1 MSLLV
6 VVASA
11 AGFLYSISAQ
21 IVEKNSIHSLELI
34 QSLIEAQRHWQAA
47 SASLDE
53 LFLSRQLEGTEPA
66 LVSEVTQFEAQ
77 ISNFQNE
84 KLQFA
89 PQSQGKAEEIL
100 TELSAN
106 SAEMGNTVEEIIRLA
121 NENRWTIA
129 GDVREKVLAA
139 QQTRFNQDLIQ
150 LNEVI
155 QLGIQDSLN
164 QALRLQN
171 VIRIA
176 SILIVMTALA
186 LAITL
191 GIYTTRSIV
200 RPIRELVGVVQR
212 VTLRD
217 FRPIKPLSQTD
228 EIGDLSRSVALM
240 TEWLSDS
247 YETLE
252 NRVAERTQDLERQ
265 NLQIQV
271 AAEIAR
277 DVTTCRDLNELLNRA
292 VELISQRFDFY
303 HAGIFLIDAAN
314 EFAEL
319 QAASGPTSVEMLAS
333 HHKLKVGEKGIVG
346 YVAASG
352 KPRIALDVGVDAVHF
367 QNPLLPYTR
376 SEIAI
381 PLRVANAI
389 IGVLDVQSLE
399 ASAFKDD
406 AINVLQILA
415 DLLAVA
421 IQNTRLYQDLQENLD
436 ELESL
441 YAEDIQ
447 SGWRKIIQTGSV
459 VGFQYDGSGVHRLEA
474 DQDLLAAQN
483 SHTLSIPLV
492 VRGLEIGSLTVQSAN
507 SAFPEEDRTLLEDL
521 SLRISQSLDSAR
533 LYSDAQRR
541 AENEKLV
548 NQATSRM
555 LETLEIETV
564 LKSAADEIYRV
575 LDLAN
580 ITIDLSAREI
590 G

>member
-1 MSLLV
+1 M
-6 VVASA
+6 
-11 AGFLYSISAQ
+11 
-21 IVEKNSIHSLELI
+21 E
-34 QSLIEAQRHWQAA
+34 
-47 SASLDE
+47 
-53 LFLSRQLEGTEPA
+53 
-66 LVSEVTQFEAQ
+66 
-77 ISNFQNE
+77 
-84 KLQFA
+84 
-89 PQSQGKAEEIL
+89 
-100 TELSAN
+100 
-106 SAEMGNTVEEIIRLA
+106 NTVEEIIRLA
-121 NENRWTIA
+121 SENRWTIA
-129 GDVREKVLAA
+129 GDVREKVLTA

-150 LNEVI
+150 LNEAI
-155 QLGIQDSLN
+155 QLGMQDSLN
-164 QALRLQN
+164 RTLRIQN
-171 VIRIA
+171 FIRIA
-176 SILIVMTALA
+176 SVLIVMTALV
-186 LAITL
+186 LAVSL

-200 RPIRELVGVVQR
+200 RPIRELVSVVQR

-217 FRPIKPLSQTD
+217 FTPVKTLTQTD

-240 TEWLSDS
+240 TEWLSES
-247 YETLE
+247 YGSLE
-252 NRVAERTQDLERQ
+252 NRVSERTLDLEKQ

-277 DVTTCRDLNELLNRA
+277 DVTTSRDLNELLNRA

-303 HAGIFLIDAAN
+303 HAGIFLIDDAN
-314 EFAEL
+314 EYAEL
-319 QAASGPTSVEMLAS
+319 QAASGPTSEEMLAS
-333 HHKLKVGEKGIVG
+333 HHKLKVGETGIVG
-346 YVAASG
+346 YVADSG

-367 QNPLLPYTR
+367 QNPLLPDTR

-381 PLRVANAI
+381 PLRVGNAI

-399 ASAFKDD
+399 PSAFKDE

-447 SGWRKIIQTGSV
+447 SSWRRIIQMGSV

-474 DQDLLAAQN
+474 GQDFLADQD

-492 VRGLEIGSLTVQSAN
+492 VRGQEIGSLTVQSPN
-507 SAFPEEDRTLLEDL
+507 SAFPEEDRSLLEDL

-533 LYSDAQRR
+533 LFSDAQRR
-541 AENEKLV
+541 AENEKRV

-590 G
+590 